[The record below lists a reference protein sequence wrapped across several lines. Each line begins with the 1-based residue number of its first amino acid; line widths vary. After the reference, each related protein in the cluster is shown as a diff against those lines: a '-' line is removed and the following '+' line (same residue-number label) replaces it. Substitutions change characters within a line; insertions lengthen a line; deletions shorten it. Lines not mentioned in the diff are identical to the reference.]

1 MRTIASYV
9 LLVGAVALAQDGRQA
24 FATRCSVCHGV
35 DGRGAERGPNL
46 ANNRRVRSRS
56 LDELRGVIR
65 NGVPS
70 AGMPAF
76 DLPSAELE
84 SVTMFVRSL
93 SASASEAHAPGDRA
107 AGERFFF
114 GKGRC
119 GNCHMALGCGKA
131 V

>member
-1 MRTIASYV
+1 MRLTLCF
-9 LLVGAVALAQDGRQA
+9 LLCISGSALAQDGRQA
-24 FATRCSVCHGV
+24 FATRCSVCHGP
-35 DGRGAERGPNL
+35 DGHGSERGPNL

-76 DLPSAELE
+76 DLPAAELE
-84 SVTMFVRSL
+84 SITMFVRSL

-114 GKGRC
+114 GKGGC
-119 GNCHMALGCGKA
+119 GNCHM
-131 V
+131 